1 MKKLATIA
9 LTVAALSLAFAL
21 ASCSSGSG
29 GGSDDDAASLVAG
42 GSGSGSG
49 SGSVS
54 VSGGTPFT
62 DGAVQGLSYSSD
74 DLNNKVFSYEDDEDG
89 TRYLGFLNGKCYKS
103 SDPSSFQ
110 SSKEKDY
117 TILKYNGHLYKS
129 GFLTRTSGSG
139 LTGSF
144 SDGEATFT
152 FANGGSGTAAFPG
165 EDGVETVNFTYTNND
180 GLLTLTIPGEGPFF
194 EMYYGG
200 SNRIYGIDDEGLLTF
215 VQTGVTVN

>member
-9 LTVAALSLAFAL
+9 LTVAALSLAFSL

-49 SGSVS
+49 S

-74 DLNNKVFSYEDDEDG
+74 ELNNKVFSYEDDG
-89 TRYLGFLNGKCYKS
+89 TRYLGFTGGKCYKS

-117 TILKYNGHLYKS
+117 TILKYDGQLYRS
-129 GFLTRTSGSG
+129 GACIRTSGTG
-139 LTGSF
+139 LVGTF

-152 FANGGSGTAAFPG
+152 FANGGSGTFNIEG
-165 EDGVETVNFTYTNND
+165 ETGSFTYTNND
-180 GLLTLTIPGEGPFF
+180 GELTLTIPGEGNAK
-194 EMYYGG
+194 MYYNG
-200 SNRIYGIDDEGLLTF
+200 SNKIYYVDDEARLTF
-215 VQTGVTVN
+215 VQEGVTVN

>member
-9 LTVAALSLAFAL
+9 LTAAALALAFNFA
-21 ASCSSGSG
+21 ACSG
-29 GGSDDDAASLVAG
+29 GSSSSSDDDAASLAAG
-42 GSGSGSG
+42 GS
-49 SGSVS
+49 
-54 VSGGTPFT
+54 SGGTSFT

-117 TILKYNGHLYKS
+117 TILKYDGHLYKS
-129 GFLTRTSGSG
+129 GFSTRTSGSG

-152 FANGGSGTAAFPG
+152 FANGGSGTAAFPS

-180 GLLTLTIPGEGPFF
+180 GLLTLTIPGEGNAK
-194 EMYYGG
+194 MYYNG
-200 SNRIYGIDDEGLLTF
+200 SNRIYYVDDEARLTF
-215 VQTGVTVN
+215 VQEGVTVN